1 MPSERRLPKR
11 SEAKDGNKAKKPRR
25 GGKAGSKAVLSETE
39 EGRVLPTEAATVA
52 VLETAAAEKEA
63 VVKEGS
69 FVAPETAEAGSKAVH
84 SETEE
89 GRVLPTEAATVAVP
103 ETAAAEK
110 EAVEKEGSIVAPE
123 TAEAEKE
130 RSLAAVSEVV
140 ANEKERSLV
149 SETVEN
155 EKERSLA
162 LETLVMD
169 KEVDAGVFMFFS
181 CAVFFLFLCY
191 TAYKLYNPFI

>member
-11 SEAKDGNKAKKPRR
+11 SAAKDGNKSKKPRR
-25 GGKAGSKAVLSETE
+25 GGK
-39 EGRVLPTEAATVA
+39 
-52 VLETAAAEKEA
+52 
-63 VVKEGS
+63 
-69 FVAPETAEAGSKAVH
+69 AGSKAVH

-103 ETAAAEK
+103 EMVAVEK

-130 RSLAAVSEVV
+130 QSLAAVSEVV

-162 LETLVMD
+162 LEMLVVD
-169 KEVDAGVFMFFS
+169 KEVDAGAFMFFS
-181 CAVFFLFLCY
+181 WFFCLFVALLINFI
-191 TAYKLYNPFI
+191 TTLYNDCMYGL

>member
-11 SEAKDGNKAKKPRR
+11 SVAKDGNKSKKPGR
-25 GGKAGSKAVLSETE
+25 GGK
-39 EGRVLPTEAATVA
+39 
-52 VLETAAAEKEA
+52 
-63 VVKEGS
+63 
-69 FVAPETAEAGSKAVH
+69 AGSKAVH

-110 EAVEKEGSIVAPE
+110 EAVVKEGSIVAPE

-140 ANEKERSLV
+140 
-149 SETVEN
+149 EN

-162 LETLVMD
+162 SETVVVD
-169 KEVDAGVFMFFS
+169 KAVGAGAFTFFS
-181 CAVFFLFLCY
+181 GAVFFLMSVCY
-191 TAYKLYNPFI
+191 TAYTLYNHFIQ